1 MKLLTRYWITFE
13 RLAKPTPLNLG
24 CGVTAFGCEDALEIV
39 RDRAFAGR
47 VMPKIIEIQ
56 EDVDVSKLD
65 PKHVVPN
72 IGSVTIRGIWFPM
85 GL

>member
-1 MKLLTRYWITFE
+1 
-13 RLAKPTPLNLG
+13 
-24 CGVTAFGCEDALEIV
+24 
-39 RDRAFAGR
+39 
-47 VMPKIIEIQ
+47 MPKIIEIQ